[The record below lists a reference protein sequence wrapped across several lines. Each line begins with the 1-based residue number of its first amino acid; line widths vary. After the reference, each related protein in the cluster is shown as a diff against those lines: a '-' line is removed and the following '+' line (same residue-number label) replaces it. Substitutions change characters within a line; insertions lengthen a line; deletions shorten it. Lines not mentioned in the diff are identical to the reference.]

1 MAVDFT
7 VAAPFTFSTND
18 YIIIF
23 NTSGNG
29 ITPLPGGGAQD
40 NYAGFSDALI
50 VSGNTANV
58 VEVQPVQFYFS
69 SNEPGTIPAVEPLY
83 VPSQDI
89 ILYSNYNGVNTE
101 FRVEFERA
109 IFSSL
114 AATPSPSPSPSPSP
128 TPTPPTP
135 SPSPSPSTSPSP
147 SPSPTPKAVIW
158 LFNCFVTS
166 QGTSGGSYSTYEPDD
181 SLGLDGATDTTFS
194 SPSLNIAT
202 AFDITQNAL
211 GSVAPTQSELIV
223 SCSVQNTP

>member
-7 VAAPFTFSTND
+7 VAAPFTFSSND

-29 ITPLPGGGAQD
+29 ITPLPGGGAQN

-50 VSGNTANV
+50 ISGNSSGV
-58 VEVQPVQFYFS
+58 VEAQPVQFYFS

-89 ILYSNYNGVNTE
+89 ILDSNYNGAGTE
-101 FRVEFERA
+101 FRIEFERA

-135 SPSPSPSTSPSP
+135 TPSASASV
-147 SPSPTPKAVIW
+147 SPSPTPTVSSAVW

-166 QGTSGGSYSTYEPDD
+166 QGTTGSSYSTYQPDD
-181 SLGLDGATDTTFS
+181 SLGLGGATDTSFV
-194 SPSLNIAT
+194 SPDLYIGT

-211 GSVAPTQSELIV
+211 GTTAPTQSEEIV